1 MADKNQREE
10 SNKERR
16 PYTYTFEDKKEN
28 VERLLKLKGINR
40 TFKEELIVECLSI
53 FQGFFA

>member
-10 SNKERR
+10 SKKERR

-28 VERLLKLKGINR
+28 VERLLKIKGINR